1 MESDLHI
8 ARVTETTIDVWNEI
22 WWLYDT
28 ILFVPAILV
37 ESGIC
42 CGFNGISDLC
52 LKQKKSTQVN
62 KYKFTKQP
70 HQIQQRGSG
79 I

>member
-1 MESDLHI
+1 MECDLHI
-8 ARVTETTIDVWNEI
+8 ARVTETIIDVRNEI
-22 WWLYDT
+22 WWLHDT
-28 ILFVPAILV
+28 IAFVPAILV

-42 CGFNGISDLC
+42 CGFSGISDLC
-52 LKQKKSTQVN
+52 PKQKKRTQVN

-70 HQIQQRGSG
+70 HQIQHSGSG